1 MRDPV
6 YTYCREILPPSVVE
20 HAASLSFTRPGACN
34 LALARGNLLEVY
46 EVGLV
51 MKKSGDDEVPSAEYE
66 YRDAGAEE
74 FDLPMIREDQTAP
87 GQRSKNTKQ
96 PQLHLIGRW
105 SLHGK
110 IMDLRAVQRGKA
122 RGGVD
127 RLLLS
132 FAEAKMSLV
141 AFDADTQGIA
151 TESIHYYEHDALK
164 QRTFNDGQ
172 TCDLRT
178 DPEGRCA
185 ALRLYDD
192 QLAVLPFAAP
202 GDLTATKPY
211 ADSFVVN
218 LRDAGIGVRNV
229 RDFAFLSGY
238 LEPTL
243 ALLHEQETT
252 WPGRAEEAVDTCSVT
267 IVSLDLGRNSVS
279 VLNAASKLPYDCR
292 TLLPVPEPVGG
303 VMVFASS
310 SITHVANG
318 AISCI
323 SLLNHAAKQGIGA
336 SMQNY
341 LDETNVDLELVLDP
355 SGSVCTLVGSNTV
368 VLWTQYGHVFLLRL
382 AGNGRLIKRIVA
394 KQIAGTDIRKNPHAL
409 TAPLWD
415 DISILPS
422 CATELHL
429 VYDDDSAY
437 LSDEQLFF
445 IGGRS
450 GRSLLVGV
458 RDANTLD
465 RAAGDSD
472 NIVDDIDIE
481 AELYGDA
488 PPSSTTIK
496 SSEREEWSASY
507 TTTVYDEIVG
517 TGTVVGMD
525 IGVSAA
531 SGAAENLEMVSCMG
545 NEWRGSLCIQQRH
558 VQPEIV
564 ASFDLPGSPVR
575 GVWTVRCLREYNIG
589 GVIQAADLASLAD
602 LSDTFMVVSRDTSTS
617 VFAAG
622 DDLQELDRTGFYA
635 NGPTID
641 VGEILGYT
649 RVVQVHTHGLRVVNA
664 SGREVQ
670 SIGFDQ
676 DQHAVFAEIADPY
689 VLVRMRSGKAV
700 VFEASSDSGRLREA
714 AVPSYFEGGQVVAA
728 SLFEDVHHVLG
739 TNREWAE
746 RNKDTLNDQARA
758 SGEAL
763 LDGDFDNLYADAAVA
778 KKRKRGVDHVA
789 SQRQL
794 RRKHSDDV
802 FDDLYD
808 EGDNDQAD
816 EEMEDAKDEGARP
829 EDVRG
834 DSPMFMLVLT
844 DSGDL
849 NILRLP
855 QFERVW
861 TTRRLD
867 NLLDTLTVAQVAG
880 AKLAASDSDS
890 DEEGAAHSHVAS
902 ATHGRRVDQIRL
914 VQLGGDSITDT
925 HLLVLTTAGEVAV
938 YRAFEHC
945 AHEYMS
951 QRAAATTSRSDL
963 ELQLDN
969 DDGLALR
976 FARMQH
982 DVLAYDPE
990 YQQKMRRVQARQ
1002 EKAFAEWEERSKMQ
1016 LVSKVEEERTARK
1029 RAVEK
1034 QQREET
1040 MAVADWDEG
1049 SDDEVG
1055 ASDSAVVSKVVE
1067 ENVETSF
1074 AAPDDIYADDS
1085 SPSKPTQNISE
1096 QPIMPSD
1103 NKAVEDS
1110 DIDEAEAALRY
1121 PLDLTRKFI
1130 VLDNLG
1136 GYPAVFVTGL
1146 RAVVVLAGSKR
1157 FARVHPVRVP
1167 VKLPPSLQPVEA
1179 KGFDA
1184 EASGLLMPGRPLV
1197 GVARF
1202 HSRACANGIV
1212 VLTQSGTLVV
1222 ARLPLSAQTARGGIE
1237 FDSAWPVR
1245 CIPAGTAHGGISTQ
1259 GGVAFHAGS
1268 GSYVAA
1274 TATPEPFYIREP
1286 NPDIAFRQATEAA
1299 EAAGKPAPAPRTVIP
1314 EYQRHDLRTTSV
1326 PPLVPRFSIDL
1337 LSPETWE
1344 TVDSYA
1350 LDAHEHVAAMRTLE
1364 LESAQAEG
1372 GSRALLCVGTGF
1384 VLGEDVMSRG
1394 RVYVFDIVDVVPLPG
1409 RPQTNRKLKLL
1420 YTEEVHGVVS
1430 AVGELRGNLVMSE
1443 GSKLYVRSF
1452 ANDTLTSFAFL
1463 DCHTWV
1469 RTAVG
1474 LRNFLLVGDV
1484 ASGLSFVGF
1493 QEEGPARL
1501 HVLGRDAHACLP
1513 VECADFLVLG
1523 QQLQLL
1529 AADAHGHL
1537 HLFVYAP
1544 RDVHSFGGQRLLRRG
1559 EFSLRSRVVSLR
1571 RVVGSTRHVCL
1582 AATADGAVHA
1592 VSMVPEKTYK
1602 RLQRVNAQLV
1612 RAVPPVCGLNPREYR
1627 AVPLHRRQN
1636 QAPRRTVLDADLLV
1650 PLYAHGSVARQREAA
1665 QRDGTTADRV
1675 LRDIVET
1682 ESAFGIF

>member
-20 HAASLSFTRPGACN
+20 HATSLSFTRPGACN

-51 MKKSGDDEVPSAEYE
+51 MKKSDDEVPSAEYE

-122 RGGVD
+122 QGVD

-141 AFDADTQGIA
+141 AFDADTQSIA

-202 GDLTATKPY
+202 GDLTAAKPY

-229 RDFAFLSGY
+229 RDFVFLSGY

-243 ALLHEQETT
+243 ALLHEQDPT

-279 VLNAASKLPYDCR
+279 ILNAASKLPYDCR

-323 SLLNHAAKQGIGA
+323 SLLNHAAKHGIGA

-355 SGSVCTLVGSNTV
+355 CGSVCTLVGSNTV
-368 VLWTQYGHVFLLRL
+368 VLWTQYGSVFLLRL

-394 KQIAGTDIRKNPHAL
+394 KQIAGTDIRKNPHEL
-409 TAPLWD
+409 TAPVWD

-429 VYDDDSAY
+429 VYDDDSAH

-465 RAAGDSD
+465 STSGDSD
-472 NIVDDIDIE
+472 NIAEDDIE

-488 PPSSTTIK
+488 PPSSTTNK
-496 SSEREEWSASY
+496 SSEREEWAASY

-558 VQPEIV
+558 IQPEIV

-589 GVIQAADLASLAD
+589 GVMQAADLASLAD

-622 DDLQELDRTGFYA
+622 DELQELDRTGFYI

-676 DQHAVFAEIADPY
+676 DQAVIAELSDPY
-689 VLVRMRSGKAV
+689 VLVRMRSGKTV

-728 SLFEDVHHVLG
+728 SLFEDMHHVLG

-758 SGEAL
+758 SGEAMH
-763 LDGDFDNLYADAAVA
+763 DGDFDNLYADATV
-778 KKRKRGVDHVA
+778 KKRRRGVDPTA
-789 SQRQL
+789 TQRQS

-808 EGDNDQAD
+808 EGDSDKSD
-816 EEMEDAKDEGARP
+816 EEETEDAKDEGARP

-834 DSPMFMLVLT
+834 DSPMYVLVLT

-849 NILRLP
+849 NVLRLP
-855 QFERVW
+855 QFECVW

-867 NLLDTLTVAQVAG
+867 NLLDTLVGAQVDG
-880 AKLAASDSDS
+880 AKLASDSSSDS
-890 DEEGAAHSHVAS
+890 DEEGTARNHVAAAS
-902 ATHGRRVDQIRL
+902 AAHGRRVDQIQL

-945 AHEYMS
+945 AHEYTS
-951 QRAAATTSRSDL
+951 QRAASHAD
-963 ELQLDN
+963 LQLDT
-969 DDGLALR
+969 DDSLALR
-976 FARMQH
+976 FVRMQH

-1002 EKAFAEWEERSKMQ
+1002 EKAYAEWEERSKMQ
-1016 LVSKVEEERTARK
+1016 AVEKVEEERTARK

-1034 QQREET
+1034 QQREEA

-1049 SDDEVG
+1049 SDEEVG
-1055 ASDSAVVSKVVE
+1055 ASDSVVAKAE
-1067 ENVETSF
+1067 ENIEVSV

-1085 SPSKPTQNISE
+1085 TLSKPAQDIPE
-1096 QPIMPSD
+1096 QPITPSENKPAED
-1103 NKAVEDS
+1103 N
-1110 DIDEAEAALRY
+1110 DIDDAEAALRY

-1157 FARVHPVRVP
+1157 YARVHPIRVP
-1167 VKLPPSLQPVEA
+1167 VKLPPSLQPVE

-1222 ARLPLSAQTARGGIE
+1222 ARLPVSAQTARGGIE

-1245 CIPAGTAHGGISTQ
+1245 CIPAGTAHSGISTQ

-1268 GSYVAA
+1268 KSYVAA
-1274 TATPEPFYIREP
+1274 TSSPEPFYIREP

-1299 EAAGKPAPAPRTVIP
+1299 EAAGKPVPAPRTVIP

-1337 LSPETWE
+1337 LSPETFE
-1344 TVDSYA
+1344 TVDSYM
-1350 LDAHEHVAAMRTLE
+1350 LDVHEHVAAMQTLE

-1372 GSRALLCVGTGF
+1372 GSRALVCVGTGF

-1394 RVYVFDIVDVVPLPG
+1394 RIYVFDIVDVVPLPG

-1469 RTAVG
+1469 RSAVG

-1484 ASGLSFVGF
+1484 ANGLSFVGF

-1513 VECADFLVLG
+1513 IECADFLVLG

-1529 AADAHGHL
+1529 AADSHGHL

-1571 RVVGSTRHVCL
+1571 RIIGSSRHVCL
-1582 AATADGAVHA
+1582 AMTFDGSVHA

-1602 RLQRVNAQLV
+1602 RLQRINGQLAK
-1612 RAVPPVCGLNPREYR
+1612 AVPPIAGLNPREYR

-1636 QAPRRTVLDADLLV
+1636 QAPKRTVLDADLLV
-1650 PLYAHGSVARQREAA
+1650 PVYTNGSVVRQKEAA

-1675 LRDIVET
+1675 LKDIVET
-1682 ESAFGIF
+1682 ESVFGIF